1 MWGWFLSETPK
12 TSPKDDGFG
21 LGGDF
26 VFEKHKERTCNDM
39 CAKDIYIVNIL
50 NYEDISLYI
59 YMYMHMHVACKSV
72 SDVPTPLD
80 LKIVGTL
87 GARGYNYQLVVGGSC
102 EKMLLR
108 RGEMIQFD
116 SFPKMG

>member
-50 NYEDISLYI
+50 NYEDIYLSLYI
-59 YMYMHMHVACKSV
+59 YICTCTCMWHASQYQMY
-72 SDVPTPLD
+72 PRL
-80 LKIVGTL
+80 
-87 GARGYNYQLVVGGSC
+87 
-102 EKMLLR
+102 
-108 RGEMIQFD
+108 
-116 SFPKMG
+116 